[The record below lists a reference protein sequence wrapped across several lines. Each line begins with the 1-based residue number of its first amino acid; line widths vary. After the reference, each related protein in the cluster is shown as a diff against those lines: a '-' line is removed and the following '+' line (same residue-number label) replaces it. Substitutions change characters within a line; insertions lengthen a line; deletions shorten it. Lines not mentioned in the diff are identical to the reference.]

1 MDLILINSKDKTKK
15 RCFSVLPDVEV
26 SGKVENNLTKSLS
39 EHQNL
44 EIFYSWDSSILFFIF
59 Y

>member
-1 MDLILINSKDKTKK
+1 MNSKDKTKK

-44 EIFYSWDSSILFFIF
+44 EIFYSWDSSILFLIF